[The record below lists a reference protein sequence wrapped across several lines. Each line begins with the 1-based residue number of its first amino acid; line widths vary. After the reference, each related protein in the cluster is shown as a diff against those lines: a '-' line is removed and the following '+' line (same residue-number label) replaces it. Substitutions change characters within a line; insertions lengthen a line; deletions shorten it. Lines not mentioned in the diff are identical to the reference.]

1 MYLSATEHDRLL
13 VFLAAELARRTL
25 SQGEKLSAPEAIAI
39 ICDGMHAA
47 ARSGSTYDEVIVTG
61 MSALSSD
68 DVLEGV
74 PALVEEVRLEVLLG
88 DGSRLIVLR
97 NPLGHATHLGTPGTV
112 TINEGRRRITL
123 EVTSHSTLPIRVAS
137 HFPFWLSNRRLSFD
151 RGAARGYHLDLAA
164 GASLRWQPGQ
174 TRRVALVAYRG
185 QASDG

>member
-47 ARSGSTYDEVIVTG
+47 ARSGSTYDEVVATG
-61 MSALSSD
+61 MAALTTD

-74 PALVEEVRLEVLLG
+74 AELVAEIRLEVLLG

-97 NPLGHATHLGTPGTV
+97 DPLGQAIRVSTPGDV
-112 TINEGRRRITL
+112 TINQGRRQIAI
-123 EVTSHSTLPIRVAS
+123 EVTSDSRLPIRVAS
-137 HFPFWLSNRRLSFD
+137 HFPFWLSNGRLSFD
-151 RGAARGYHLDLAA
+151 REASRGYHLDLAA
-164 GASLRWQPGQ
+164 GASMRWEPGQ
-174 TRRVALVAYRG
+174 TRRVALVEYAG
-185 QASDG
+185 QARVE

>member
-1 MYLSATEHDRLL
+1 MYVSATEHDRLL

-47 ARSGSTYDEVIVTG
+47 ARSGSTYDEVVATG

-74 PALVEEVRLEVLLG
+74 PALVEEVRL
-88 DGSRLIVLR
+88 
-97 NPLGHATHLGTPGTV
+97 LGTPGTL

-123 EVTSHSTLPIRVAS
+123 EVTSHSQMPIRVAS

-174 TRRVALVAYRG
+174 TRRVALVAYAR
-185 QASDG
+185 QASVG